1 MYRSLSPG
9 AIGVAAPDLEANI
22 GYNGYNGPLMVE
34 PFSETVRKMGD
45 EDACAATA
53 AALQQVWDATGL

>member
-1 MYRSLSPG
+1 MYRLLSPG

-22 GYNGYNGPLMVE
+22 GYNGPVMVE

-53 AALQQVWDATGL
+53 AALQQVWDAPGL

>member
-1 MYRSLSPG
+1 
-9 AIGVAAPDLEANI
+9 
-22 GYNGYNGPLMVE
+22 MVE